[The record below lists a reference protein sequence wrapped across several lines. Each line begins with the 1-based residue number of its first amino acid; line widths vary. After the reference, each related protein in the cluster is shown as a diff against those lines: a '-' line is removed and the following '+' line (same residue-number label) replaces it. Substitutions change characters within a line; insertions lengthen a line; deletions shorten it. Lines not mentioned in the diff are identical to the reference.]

1 MEFYLIRI
9 SYTSGAWAEMLDKA
23 PSLDQRLGSVR
34 KLLVALG
41 GSLATHRFYDLPH
54 YAHGAQGPIVVNEKF
69 ASLGEHDVIALACFP
84 ERAAAAAF
92 NAVVLAEPGIRI
104 FEMLPIMPL
113 EEMLGTLGTAK
124 QACASAGYAVP
135 GRQPPAPAGATA

>member
-9 SYTSGAWAEMLDKA
+9 SYTSEAWAEMLDKT
-23 PSLDQRLGSVR
+23 PSLDQRLDAVR
-34 KLLVALG
+34 KLLAALG

-54 YAHGAQGPIVVNEKF
+54 YAQGAQAPIVVNEKF

-84 ERAAAAAF
+84 QRSAAAAF
-92 NAVVLAEPGIRI
+92 NAAVLAEPGIRS
-104 FEMLPIMPL
+104 FELLPIMPL

-124 QACASAGYAVP
+124 RAAASAGYSVP
-135 GRQPPAPAGATA
+135 GR